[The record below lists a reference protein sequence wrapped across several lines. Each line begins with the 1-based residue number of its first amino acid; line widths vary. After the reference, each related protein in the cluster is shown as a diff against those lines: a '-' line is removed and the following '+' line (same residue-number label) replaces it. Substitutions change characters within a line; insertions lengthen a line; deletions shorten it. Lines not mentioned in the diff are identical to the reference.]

1 MIRKARH
8 EAQLLLIGFVVL
20 IWTLL
25 PIYNMVLLAFTPR
38 REAMG
43 IVMPKNPTFDNFA
56 AVLTQDHYFLKYF
69 WQQLLNSVIC
79 ALVGCA
85 LVLLIATCGSYAVSR
100 LRTPAGPAVIN
111 TALLSYL
118 IPNAFLAIP
127 IYMTMSS
134 YGMLDT
140 RTALILATVAFT
152 APYAI
157 WILMQQS
164 NSLPIELDEAAKV
177 DGASPWQIFYMIYLP
192 LMVPALIAVGT
203 QAIVMSWNEY
213 LFALLILSSPERAT
227 IPLALGLFLGIDD
240 PPWTILMAM
249 AILYSIP
256 PIALY
261 YGVRRY
267 MVSGVTAGAVK
278 T

>member
-1 MIRKARH
+1 VRNIRR
-8 EAQLLLIGFVVL
+8 EAGIILIGVGIAV
-20 IWTLL
+20 WTLL

-43 IVMPKNPTFDNFA
+43 VVMPRNPTFANFT
-56 AVLTQDHYFLKYF
+56 AVITQDHYFLKYF
-69 WQQLLNSVIC
+69 WQQLFNSVAC
-79 ALVGCA
+79 ALAGCA
-85 LVLLIATCGSYAVSR
+85 LVLLVATCGSYAVSR
-100 LRTPAGPAVIN
+100 LRTPAGPTVIN

-134 YGMLDT
+134 YGILDT
-140 RTALILATVAFT
+140 RMALVFATVAFT

-213 LFALLILSSPERAT
+213 LFALLILSTPERAT
-227 IPLALGLFLGIDD
+227 IPLALGFFLGIDD

-267 MVSGVTAGAVK
+267 MVAGVTAGAVK
-278 T
+278 S